1 MHRNYIIEALFILLG
16 LALLLAII
24 NYPRVFF
31 IDLPLGILKFVFR
44 TPLLILEQLGI
55 SFESEGEE
63 SGGDRPYRAT
73 RKRQVNFAAGTKYIM
88 ILATDRSVF
97 DSIADFLSV
106 LTVKFNITDFDFR
119 DTGQQTTIRCPSSI
133 SFYDFHLLTQHI
145 NGEFGEN
152 NSFGIFISSRL
163 RYCVFQDPNSLNN
176 MIGFTTKRELFSIH
190 MLDDLD
196 KRQYL
201 RINPDIE
208 INGEWME
215 QVNRAIAENER
226 ELR

>member
-16 LALLLAII
+16 LALVLAVFK
-24 NYPRVFF
+24 YPRDAF
-31 IDLPLGILKFVFR
+31 INLPLGILKGIFR
-44 TPLLILEQLGI
+44 HPIKLAKLFTG
-55 SFESEGEE
+55 FDGGDSE
-63 SGGDRPYRAT
+63 DRPYRAT

-88 ILATDRSVF
+88 ILATDRSAL
-97 DSIADFLSV
+97 DSIADFLEL
-106 LTVKFNITDFDFR
+106 LTGKFNITDFDFK

-145 NGEFGEN
+145 KGEFGEN

-176 MIGFTTKRELFSIH
+176 LIGFTTKKERFSIH
-190 MLDDLD
+190 LLDDLD
-196 KRQYL
+196 KKQYL

-215 QVNRAIAENER
+215 QVNRSIAENER